1 VSNQAAESMSALTRG
16 VSVNLYGSGFNM
28 ASRLLFNV
36 LVVRLVGPSQVG
48 IYFIALSVANLL
60 SALAVGG
67 LDTTL
72 VRYLARQRASS
83 DWGGFRGTLRFVLQT
98 AAVLSFVAATVM
110 VVGAHW
116 IASKILH
123 SPEATIPL
131 RIIAFWVPAFVAETL
146 MLAATQ
152 SFREMKYKVY
162 IDSILDPSLRFLL
175 VTVVYLFG
183 GGLNEILS
191 AYVFSLFVCA
201 VVASLALRRCIPVR
215 LAEFPP
221 VVNPRELLGFSYPLF
236 SYNLLMAITLYIDSL
251 VMARFRSS
259 AEVGMY
265 SVCIRLVAVTCFITP
280 VLGQIFGPICSE
292 LHQRREFD
300 QLAASFKIVT
310 LLAVQMFLPFLL
322 LFFALPG
329 QILGIFGSSFRVA
342 VPCLLTLV
350 LGQSANYLTGPTGL
364 VLNMAGWTRLQLWN
378 IAMVACL
385 QTALDFLLIPSLG
398 ILGGALAGC
407 AALVALNL
415 IQLYQLNQ
423 RLHFHPFSPA
433 LAKPFLAA
441 MAAMAVILLSRNRV
455 FLGASL
461 DAVLKGSV
469 TILTYGVTLAMLGLD
484 SHSRLVLQRVQGLI
498 WPRELRGRMSIL
510 IGR

>member
-1 VSNQAAESMSALTRG
+1 MSDQASEPMGALARG

-28 ASRLLFNV
+28 VSRLLFNV

-60 SALAVGG
+60 SVLAAGG

-72 VRYLARQRASS
+72 VRYLARQRASG

-98 AAVLSFVAATVM
+98 AAALSLVATTVM

-116 IASKILH
+116 IATKILH
-123 SPEATIPL
+123 NPEATTPL
-131 RIIAFWVPAFVAETL
+131 RIVAFWVPVFVADTL

-162 IDSILDPSLRFLL
+162 IDSVLDPSLRFLL
-175 VTVVYLFG
+175 VIVVYLFG
-183 GGLNEILS
+183 GGLNAILS
-191 AYVFSLFVCA
+191 AYVFSLFICA
-201 VVASLALRRCIPVR
+201 VMASLALRRCIPVR
-215 LAEFPP
+215 LAEYPP
-221 VVNPRELLGFSYPLF
+221 VVRPRELLSFSYPLF
-236 SYNLLMAITLYIDSL
+236 SYNLLMAITLYVDSL

-300 QLAASFKIVT
+300 QLAASVKIVT

-322 LFFALPG
+322 LFFAVPA
-329 QILGIFGSSFRVA
+329 QILGIFGSGFRSA
-342 VPCLLTLV
+342 VPCLLILII
-350 LGQSANYLTGPTGL
+350 GQSANYLTGPTGL

-378 IAMVACL
+378 IAIVACL
-385 QTALDFLLIPSLG
+385 QMALDFLLIPSLG
-398 ILGGALAGC
+398 ILGGALASC
-407 AALVALNL
+407 AALVTLNL
-415 IQLYQLNQ
+415 IQLYQLNR
-423 RLHFHPFSPA
+423 RLQFHPFSPA

-441 MAAMAVILLSRNRV
+441 LAAMVVILLARNWV
-455 FLGASL
+455 ILGASL
-461 DAVLKGSV
+461 DAVLKGAV
-469 TILTYGVTLAMLGLD
+469 TILTYGLTLAVLGLD

-498 WPRELRGRMSIL
+498 WPRDLQGRMSIL